1 MARFIHDQFA
11 KQYLS
16 ELLSSL
22 GKVETSKDI
31 AAEVRQVDVFFIP
44 SSSPSISPDEL
55 GLLGRLTNTPAIF
68 EPFRNPITAND
79 IRTCMLKLFVLQ
91 GKWERENVNVK
102 NSQLPQLWL
111 LTPTASA
118 NLLDRVR
125 AKPQKSWP
133 QGIYFLGDILKT
145 AIVVIH
151 QLPRTSETL
160 WLRLLGRGRVQQQAI
175 LELEALPKT
184 DRWRNNVV
192 KLVYELLII
201 LAQRQ
206 KPLLDRDDLE
216 LIVTLT
222 QMYEEAVAELREEAE
237 KQATRRLI
245 TNILRVRFEE
255 VDENLTAIIE
265 AIASCPSE
273 EFTPLLLQLSREELL
288 IRFSREEEEE
298 NN

>member
-1 MARFIHDQFA
+1 M
-11 KQYLS
+11 
-16 ELLSSL
+16 
-22 GKVETSKDI
+22 
-31 AAEVRQVDVFFIP
+31 
-44 SSSPSISPDEL
+44 
-55 GLLGRLTNTPAIF
+55 
-68 EPFRNPITAND
+68 
-79 IRTCMLKLFVLQ
+79 
-91 GKWERENVNVK
+91 
-102 NSQLPQLWL
+102 
-111 LTPTASA
+111 TPTASA

-192 KLVYELLII
+192 KLVYELLTI

-206 KPLLDRDDLE
+206 QQLLDRDDRE

-255 VDENLTAIIE
+255 VDEDLAAIIE
-265 AIASCPSE
+265 AIASRPSE
-273 EFTPLLLQLSREELL
+273 EFTPLLLQLSREELVA
-288 IRFSREEEEE
+288 RFSTEEDEEQ
-298 NN
+298 